1 MPAKLPAD
9 LVGKNIQFRYPTAK
23 ADSLDG
29 ISKIYGFKSK
39 SAMITW
45 CVDLGIQILNGD
57 MEFIETIFAH
67 FPKPEDPRQK
77 DLLQELVMKSKAEVY
92 SRVSE
97 SMKVLPQELQ
107 DILERDLR
115 P

>member
-1 MPAKLPAD
+1 MPAKLPED
-9 LVGKNIQFRYPTAK
+9 QVGKVVQFRYPTAK

-29 ISKIYGFKSK
+29 IAKVYGFKSK

-45 CVDLGIQILNGD
+45 CTDLGIQILAGD

-77 DLLQELVMKSKAEVY
+77 DLFQELVIKSKAEVY
-92 SRVSE
+92 SKVSE

-107 DILERDLR
+107 DVLERPLK

>member
-9 LVGKNIQFRYPTAK
+9 LVGKNIQFRYPTGK
-23 ADSLDG
+23 ADSLEG
-29 ISKIYGFKSK
+29 IAKIYGFKSK

-45 CVDLGIQILNGD
+45 CVDLGVQILSGD
-57 MEFIETIFAH
+57 MECLETIFKQ

-77 DLLQELVMKSKAEVY
+77 DLFQELVIKSKAEVY

-97 SMKVLPQELQ
+97 AMKVLPQELQ
-107 DILERDLR
+107 DVLDRDLR